1 VRSGNAISSVIDQV
15 GSLAEGTF
23 TPQEYEDFRVF
34 LEKACGIV
42 LGDNKHYL
50 ITSRLSRVMADHKLK
65 SLGALVDDIKKER
78 TPRLRESIIEAMTT
92 NETLWFRDAYPYEV
106 LKQKLLPELA
116 RQRARS
122 VRIWS
127 AACSSGQEPY
137 SISMTVQ
144 EYLSGNP
151 GALGDVQ
158 IVATD
163 ISPAI
168 LKEAKDARYDEM
180 TLARGIS
187 AERKQR
193 FFTAAG
199 RQWEVRPEIRARVRF
214 LSLNLLQSYALLG
227 RFDIIFCRNVLIY
240 FSSESKSDIMARM
253 GKTLNPGGHLFL
265 GASESITNYS
275 GAYEMVRCNP
285 GVVYKLK
292 GGV

>member
-1 VRSGNAISSVIDQV
+1 MCSAYAVSNAADRV
-15 GSLAEGTF
+15 GSLTEGTF

-65 SLGALVDDIKKER
+65 SLSALVEDLRKEH

-92 NETLWFRDAYPYEV
+92 NETLWFRDAYPYDI

-116 RQRARS
+116 KKHLRN

-137 SISMTVQ
+137 SISISVQ
-144 EYLSGNP
+144 EYLASNP

-168 LKEAKDARYDEM
+168 LKEAKDAHYDDM
-180 TLARGIS
+180 ALARGIS

-193 FFTAAG
+193 FFTAIG
-199 RQWEVRPEIRARVRF
+199 KHWEVRPEIRARVRF

-253 GKTLNPGGHLFL
+253 SKTLNPCGHLFL

-275 GAYEMVRCNP
+275 DAYEMVRCNP

-292 GGV
+292 GGK

>member
-1 VRSGNAISSVIDQV
+1 M
-15 GSLAEGTF
+15 
-23 TPQEYEDFRVF
+23 F

-65 SLGALVDDIKKER
+65 SLGDIIDNLKKEPG
-78 TPRLRESIIEAMTT
+78 PRLRESIIEAMTT
-92 NETLWFRDAYPYEV
+92 NETLWFRDVYPFDV

-116 RQRARS
+116 RKRPRS

-137 SISMTVQ
+137 SISMAVQ
-144 EYLSGNP
+144 EFLAGNP
-151 GALGDVQ
+151 GTLGDVQ

-168 LKEAKDARYDEM
+168 LKEAKDAHYDAM
-180 TLARGIS
+180 ALARGINP
-187 AERKQR
+187 ERKQR
-193 FFTAAG
+193 FFSPQG
-199 RQWEVRPEIRARVRF
+199 NHWEVNPDVRARVRF

-240 FSSESKSDIMARM
+240 FSSESKHDIMARM
-253 GKTLNPGGHLFL
+253 AKTLNPGGHLFL
-265 GASESITNYS
+265 GASESITSYS
-275 GAYEMVRCNP
+275 DAYDMVRCNP
-285 GVVYKLK
+285 GVVYKIK
-292 GGV
+292 